1 MEIKI
6 YQINDCDW
14 VAASSLEEAYTYAC
28 KHCDEDPDYFDK
40 DEITELTSED
50 MDRLTFIGDDERKL
64 TFREELR
71 VLIDKKEKMPTF
83 FASTEY

>member
-14 VAASSLEEAYTYAC
+14 VAASTLEEAYTYAY
-28 KHCDEDPDYFDK
+28 KHFDEDPDYFDK
-40 DEITELTSED
+40 DEIKELTSEE
-50 MDRLTFIGDDERKL
+50 MDRLTFIDEDESKR
-64 TFREELR
+64 TFREELQL
-71 VLIDKKEKMPTF
+71 LIDKKEKMPAF